1 MEQAL
6 ATKEQLELSLAGQKA
21 RGEIK
26 DYRYCE
32 TLQGFLIEPI
42 IRTRVSDQMWAA
54 AGFWRKEDVWH
65 LK

>member
-1 MEQAL
+1 MEQTL
-6 ATKEQLELSLAGQKA
+6 ATKEQLARYLAGEKA
-21 RGEIK
+21 RGEIR

-42 IRTRVSDQMWAA
+42 IRTQVSDQMYAA
-54 AGFWRKEDVWH
+54 AGYWNKGDVWD